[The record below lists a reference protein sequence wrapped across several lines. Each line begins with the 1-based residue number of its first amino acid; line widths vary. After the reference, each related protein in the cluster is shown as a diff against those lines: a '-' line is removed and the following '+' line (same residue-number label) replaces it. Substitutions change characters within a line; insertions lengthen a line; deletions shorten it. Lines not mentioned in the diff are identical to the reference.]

1 MMGVTHNNVAF
12 HILVKAD
19 VNGIHAIIKEKFNK
33 ELMKK

>member
-1 MMGVTHNNVAF
+1 MAHNNVAF

-19 VNGIHAIIKEKFNK
+19 VNGIHAIIKEKFDK